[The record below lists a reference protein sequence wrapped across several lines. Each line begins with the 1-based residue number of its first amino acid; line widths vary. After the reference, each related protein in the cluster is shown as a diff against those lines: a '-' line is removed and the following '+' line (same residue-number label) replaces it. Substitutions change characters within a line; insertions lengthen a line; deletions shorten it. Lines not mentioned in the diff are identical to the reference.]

1 MRAGQSLHRCRAL
14 SLVCF
19 VAMPCLATAR
29 SSADDSLLRRSYV
42 LTLGMQA
49 KMLTAYGHAAEAAKK
64 SGRPLNRGPGRFFLE
79 THGIE
84 FPYRATAVLRDG
96 KHRMVVD
103 NTAENLAAVDR
114 LFEDLYRNTD
124 DKAAIRALLDA
135 AENRYG
141 LEVFVPAPEFLAAL
155 ERPQETK
162 SVEPVVQ
169 SFDPD
174 IMDFETLDHRG
185 TTYRNVTV
193 LASTPAD
200 LEIMHQSGGATL
212 PLAEMT
218 PEIQTRYGYDPRK
231 AEAFLQ
237 SLRKDPAPPA
247 AVVDKSPPPAK
258 SPTEAQP
265 DGAVDPPAE
274 ASDASPEV
282 VVQQDIDDA
291 SRRSYDKILCRDGR
305 MLENVL
311 MAKDG
316 RGWKVWPQDNP
327 SGRGERLELH
337 DAPSKLLI
345 DFEEFDELFRR
356 AVVAN
361 RRTQLYELSSD
372 GLEGGKAFQELAKN
386 PPPGMGFVSV
396 PEGYLLAN
404 MNWINLPTPAVELVL
419 PLGRRAFAVADAS
432 NLVGLSP
439 SEWWNEHAG
448 HGSAALP
455 VPSRLT
461 KKDPSKN
468 GVLYS
473 PFNPEAP
480 LLGNTTGEMK
490 RLWVAHQKDSYGALA
505 LVETGNGLFF
515 GYYHEHAALEA
526 SELTWSDA
534 IREKSGR
541 FSLTKVSAEKIKPG
555 ENFLRLFDA
564 SARKVL
570 GAEFKDVGQ
579 LKLGGQHFQA
589 LLQRGV
595 EAAVQD
601 RVLPQG
607 DGVVFPESGIE
618 SVSSPALDKV
628 VITDQVDAKLKDVL
642 PHAYIFDVEAKQ
654 RVIEVRKE
662 GSGGRT
668 TFQESRPQRRKQNEV
683 VEVPP
688 DLDGGLRL
696 TDGKRV
702 YELKPALGGTELVVW
717 EAERNKL
724 RR

>member
-1 MRAGQSLHRCRAL
+1 MRASHSPCL
-14 SLVCF
+14 SLALPLICF
-19 VAMPCLATAR
+19 AIAACLSPAR
-29 SSADDSLLRRSYV
+29 GSDDDLLVRRSYV
-42 LTLGMQA
+42 VTLQMQA
-49 KMLTAYGHAAEAAKK
+49 EMLAAHGRAANEAKQ
-64 SGRPLNRGPGRFFLE
+64 SGRVLDRGPGRFFLE

-84 FPYRATAVLRDG
+84 FPYRATAVLRDRN
-96 KHRMVVD
+96 HRMVVD
-103 NTAENLAAVDR
+103 NTAGNLAAIDR
-114 LFEDLYRNTD
+114 LFEDLYRKAED
-124 DKAAIRALLDA
+124 RAAIRALLNA

-141 LEVFVPAPEFLAAL
+141 VEVFVPSPEFLAAL
-155 ERPQETK
+155 DWTHETK
-162 SVEPVVQ
+162 IAEPVVQ
-169 SFDPD
+169 SFDPET
-174 IMDFETLDHRG
+174 MDFETLDHRG
-185 TTYRNVTV
+185 TIYRNVTV
-193 LASTPAD
+193 LANTPAE

-218 PEIQTRYGYDPRK
+218 PEIQARYGYDPRK

-237 SLRKDPAPPA
+237 SLRTDPAPPA
-247 AVVDKSPPPAK
+247 AFASISPQPGPERNAEKPEDANASPP
-258 SPTEAQP
+258 
-265 DGAVDPPAE
+265 
-274 ASDASPEV
+274 DALAAAREV
-282 VVQQDIDDA
+282 VVEQDPAD
-291 SRRSYDKILCRDGR
+291 SGRRSYDKILCRDGR
-305 MLENVL
+305 LLENVVV
-311 MAKDG
+311 AKDG
-316 RGWKVWPQDNP
+316 RGLRVWPRDNT

-337 DAPSKLLI
+337 DAPSQILV

-361 RRTQLYELSSD
+361 GRTQLYELSRDS
-372 GLEGGKAFQELAKN
+372 LEGGKSFQELAKN
-386 PPPGMGFVSV
+386 PPPGTGFVSV

-404 MNWINLPTPAVELVL
+404 MNWISLPAPAVELVL

-432 NLVGLSP
+432 NLVGLPP
-439 SEWWNEHAG
+439 SEWWNKHAG

-473 PFNPEAP
+473 PFNPETP

-490 RLWVAHQKDSYGALA
+490 RLWVAHQKDNHGALA

-541 FSLTKVSAEKIKPG
+541 FSLTKVSVEKIKPG
-555 ENFLRLFDA
+555 ESFLRLFDA

-570 GAEFKDVGQ
+570 GADFKEVGQ

-607 DGVVFPESGIE
+607 DGVWFPESGIE
-618 SVSSPALDKV
+618 SVSSAALDKV
-628 VITDQVDAKLKDVL
+628 VVTDQVDAKLKDVL

-654 RVIEVRKE
+654 RVIEIRKE
-662 GSGGRT
+662 NSGGRT
-668 TFQESRPQRRKQNEV
+668 TLQESRPQRRRQNEV

-696 TDGKRV
+696 TDGQRV

-724 RR
+724 KR

>member
-1 MRAGQSLHRCRAL
+1 MRASHSPSQPLAL
-14 SLVCF
+14 PLICF
-19 VAMPCLATAR
+19 VVATCLATAR

-42 LTLGMQA
+42 MTLQMQA
-49 KMLTAYGHAAEAAKK
+49 KMLSAYRHAAEAAKQ
-64 SGRPLNRGPGRFFLE
+64 SGRPRDRGPGRFFLE

-96 KHRMVVD
+96 NHRIVVD

-124 DKAAIRALLDA
+124 DKPAIRPLLDA
-135 AENRYG
+135 AANQYG
-141 LEVFVPAPEFLAAL
+141 VEVFVPSPEFLAAL
-155 ERPQETK
+155 DRPQETK
-162 SVEPVVQ
+162 SAEPFVQ

-174 IMDFETLDHRG
+174 TMDFETLDHRG
-185 TTYRNVTV
+185 TIYRNVTI
-193 LASTPAD
+193 LTNTPAD

-218 PEIQTRYGYDPRK
+218 PEIQARYGYDPRK
-231 AEAFLQ
+231 AEAFLH
-237 SLRKDPAPPA
+237 SLRKDPTPPP
-247 AVVDKSPPPAK
+247 AVVDKSPPAAK
-258 SPTEAQP
+258 SPAPAKP
-265 DGAVDPPAE
+265 DDAGATPAE
-274 ASDASPEV
+274 APDAVPEV
-282 VVQQDIDDA
+282 VGQQELADA
-291 SRRSYDKILCRDGR
+291 GRRSYDRILCRDGR
-305 MLENVL
+305 LLEDVL
-311 MAKDG
+311 VAKDG
-316 RGWKVWPQDNP
+316 RGWKVWPRDNP
-327 SGRGERLELH
+327 SGRGERLEPH

-361 RRTQLYELSSD
+361 GRTPLYELSRD
-372 GLEGGKAFQELAKN
+372 GLEGGTTFQELAKN
-386 PPPGMGFVSV
+386 PLPGTGFVSV
-396 PEGYLLAN
+396 PEGYLVAN
-404 MNWINLPTPAVELVL
+404 MNWINLPAPAVELVL
-419 PLGRRAFAVADAS
+419 PLGGRAFAVADAS

-439 SEWWNEHAG
+439 SEWWNKHAG
-448 HGSAALP
+448 HGDAALP

-473 PFNPEAP
+473 PFNPETP

-490 RLWVAHQKDSYGALA
+490 RLWVAHQKDAYGALA
-505 LVETGNGLFF
+505 VVETGNGLFF

-555 ENFLRLFDA
+555 ESLLRLFDA
-564 SARKVL
+564 SDRQVL
-570 GAEFKDVGQ
+570 GAEFKEVRQ

-607 DGVVFPESGIE
+607 DGVQFPESGIE

-662 GSGGRT
+662 DSGGRT

-683 VEVPP
+683 VEVPS

-717 EAERNKL
+717 ETERNKL